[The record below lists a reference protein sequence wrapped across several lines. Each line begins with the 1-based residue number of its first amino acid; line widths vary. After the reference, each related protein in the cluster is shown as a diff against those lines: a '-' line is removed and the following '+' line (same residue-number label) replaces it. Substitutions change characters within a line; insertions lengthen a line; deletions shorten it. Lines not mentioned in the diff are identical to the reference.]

1 MNTLA
6 PTMITSSD
14 VSALGPQPDPA
25 ASTVR
30 PFGLTLATPV
40 AVAEEPDSP
49 LAFCPERQLT
59 VTDGGEPF
67 IHAPSMKTAFTTTS
81 QTREDMQ
88 LATDTDNDTD

>member
-6 PTMITSSD
+6 PPVVTGLD
-14 VSALGPQPDPA
+14 ASASGPQPDPA
-25 ASTVR
+25 ALSVR
-30 PFGLTLATPV
+30 PFGLTLTAPV
-40 AVAEEPDSP
+40 ALAEEPVGP

-59 VTDGGEPF
+59 VTGDGEPF
-67 IHAPSMKTAFTTTS
+67 IHAPSMKTAFKTTS